1 MPKSNVTDIRP
12 GNNISSGIAEIRTYL
27 NYNEAWTIQFPF
39 DNSPIHAQS
48 KLPGFQK
55 LQPSRKY
62 DVDEVKR
69 HLTRG
74 KLTLNLIRG
83 IDVRGNPDFA
93 RASAMWLPVQAYY
106 AVNGFGLAVLAARK
120 GPDKLPKTHRAFLSE
135 AAANCIQGLFSKPF
149 SAMLKNGHRDFNHLA
164 PEFINIDDDRTP
176 IGSGFNLNRPD
187 PTTRDAHISQC
198 LDTTR
203 RRLII
208 ARLDTERKK
217 NRKPGKRHGVVKKQD
232 KIRIARSLP
241 PTTILNYLY
250 RSRIKSNYED
260 VTMYQ
265 ESDNQALPVLDLVDS
280 TQKLA
285 TALCTLLL
293 AILWR
298 VIDKSARCLLEKDV
312 GLETLLQRI
321 QRV

>member
-1 MPKSNVTDIRP
+1 MPNSSITDIRP

-27 NYNEAWTIQFPF
+27 NYNEAWTIQVPF
-39 DNSPIHAQS
+39 DNSPFHAQS

-55 LQPSRKY
+55 LQPSRKC

-74 KLTLNLIRG
+74 KLTLNLIQH
-83 IDVRGNPDFA
+83 IDVLGNPDFA
-93 RASAMWLPVQAYY
+93 RVSAMWLPVQAYY

-120 GPDKLPKTHRAFLSE
+120 GPDELPKTHRAFLSE
-135 AAANCIQGLFSKPF
+135 AASNFIQGLFPKPF
-149 SAMLKNGHRDFNHLA
+149 SAMLKNGHRTFKHIP
-164 PEFINIDDDRTP
+164 PEFINIADNRSAFE
-176 IGSGFNLNRPD
+176 SGFNLNRPN
-187 PTTRDAHISQC
+187 PRTRDAHITQC

-203 RRLII
+203 KRVIDGKLK
-208 ARLDTERKK
+208 TERRRVK
-217 NRKPGKRHGVVKKQD
+217 RPGKSRGVLKKPNQI
-232 KIRIARSLP
+232 KIVRAFP
-241 PTTILNYLY
+241 PTTILDYLY

-265 ESDNQALPVLDLVDS
+265 ESENHALLVLDLVES
-280 TQKLA
+280 TQMLA

-298 VIDKSARCLLEKDV
+298 VIDKSTRSLLEKDG
-312 GLETLLQRI
+312 GLETLLERI

>member
-1 MPKSNVTDIRP
+1 MPNSSITDIRP

-27 NYNEAWTIQFPF
+27 NYNEAWTIQVPF
-39 DNSPIHAQS
+39 DNSPFHAQS

-55 LQPSRKY
+55 LQPSRKC

-74 KLTLNLIRG
+74 KLTLNLIQY

-93 RASAMWLPVQAYY
+93 KASAMWLPVQAYY

-120 GPDKLPKTHRAFLSE
+120 GPDSLPTTHSAFLSE
-135 AAANCIQGLFSKPF
+135 IASNYVQRLFPKPY

-164 PEFINIDDDRTP
+164 PEFINIADNRTP
-176 IGSGFNLNRPD
+176 IGSGFNLNRAD
-187 PTTRDAHISQC
+187 STTRDAHITQC

-203 RRLII
+203 KRLVDGK
-208 ARLDTERKK
+208 LKTERKRVK
-217 NRKPGKRHGVVKKQD
+217 RPGKSRGVLKKPDQI
-232 KIRIARSLP
+232 KIARAFP
-241 PTTILNYLY
+241 PTTVLNYLY

-265 ESDNQALPVLDLVDS
+265 ESDNQALPVLGLVES
-280 TQKLA
+280 TQMLA

-298 VIDKSARCLLEKDV
+298 VIDKPTRNLLEKDC

-321 QRV
+321 